1 MLCELVNPDDEEG
14 GIASRD
20 ACFAFAKKHNLKV
33 TTIEMLKKW
42 REQREGSLPANGSS
56 GQFDQ
61 ERGVK
66 LPGQQIV
73 GPSSNAASS

>member
-42 REQREGSLPANGSS
+42 REQREGALLVNGSS
-56 GQFDQ
+56 VQLDQ
-61 ERGVK
+61 EKGVK
-66 LPGQQIV
+66 LSDQQIV
-73 GPSSNAASS
+73 GPTSTASK